1 MILLGEA
8 LDAVRAS
15 PNSNGVLFG
24 KPSFI
29 LRLMAN
35 KLPKHVVLFERRDSQ
50 YKSSRQKK
58 IINSNNFGWL
68 IFMHV
73 YLGREKKTT
82 MIFYQDMKMKRR

>member
-1 MILLGEA
+1 MIFLGEA

-29 LRLMAN
+29 LRLMGN
-35 KLPKHVVLFERRDSQ
+35 KLPKHVVLFERMDSQ

-58 IINSNNFGWL
+58 KNKFKQFWL
-68 IFMHV
+68 ADFHV